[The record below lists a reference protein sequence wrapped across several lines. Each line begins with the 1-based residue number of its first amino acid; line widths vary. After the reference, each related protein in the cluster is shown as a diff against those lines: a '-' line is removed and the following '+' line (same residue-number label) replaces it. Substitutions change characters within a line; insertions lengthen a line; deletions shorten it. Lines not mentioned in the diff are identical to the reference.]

1 MHRADIYYYLC
12 TLHARE
18 DLTEDAALLV
28 HKVILLPCASRSCC
42 ATRQGARALA
52 PGQGRGGRGAASLPH
67 ALLELQEAAAALVPV
82 TWGTIQPCRPR
93 GTISSP
99 TAGSTFVME
108 ARPVLQRCDG
118 EGRENSGGLGSCQG
132 RQGDKCSDCS
142 VIRQILAEK
151 GCSMFCVFSCTK
163 KPVARRSTFLAHLSL
178 QWHCQQFL
186 GYNTLLCPAVQRNL
200 LFCTRFLVTSTGSC
214 FSSPSSFPSNFS
226 SPLVSVAVMFCRW
239 HELLVV
245 LRRGQQG
252 MPWLEYH
259 AQGTCTQVIN
269 AFLL

>member
-1 MHRADIYYYLC
+1 MVHRVDIYYYLC

-99 TAGSTFVME
+99 TVVSTFVME
-108 ARPVLQRCDG
+108 ASPVLQRCDG

-132 RQGDKCSDCS
+132 RQGDRCSDCS

-151 GCSMFCVFSCTK
+151 GCSMFCVFSCT
-163 KPVARRSTFLAHLSL
+163 FLAHLSL
-178 QWHCQQFL
+178 QWHCSWD
-186 GYNTLLCPAVQRNL
+186 TIH
-200 LFCTRFLVTSTGSC
+200 FCAL
-214 FSSPSSFPSNFS
+214 P
-226 SPLVSVAVMFCRW
+226 CR
-239 HELLVV
+239 EICYFV
-245 LRRGQQG
+245 
-252 MPWLEYH
+252 H
-259 AQGTCTQVIN
+259 ASW
-269 AFLL
+269 